1 MNNILAE
8 TCTWL
13 VVETDDQQFSD
24 RNDINKIEHLDF
36 TCRFGSNAQNW
47 EKETGQ
53 NKSRPISVKL
63 SRYNLRKKNFSKKP

>member
-8 TCTWL
+8 TCAWL

-47 EKETGQ
+47 EKE
-53 NKSRPISVKL
+53 NWSE
-63 SRYNLRKKNFSKKP
+63 